1 MEPTLSE
8 QKKISSDPRPRRE
21 DGSADPTDSGI
32 FRWYQDLL
40 DRILPKEKKKSSPDG
55 R

>member
-1 MEPTLSE
+1 MESTLAE
-8 QKKISSDPRPRRE
+8 QKKTSSDPKPRGE
-21 DGSADPTDSGI
+21 NGSADPTDTGI